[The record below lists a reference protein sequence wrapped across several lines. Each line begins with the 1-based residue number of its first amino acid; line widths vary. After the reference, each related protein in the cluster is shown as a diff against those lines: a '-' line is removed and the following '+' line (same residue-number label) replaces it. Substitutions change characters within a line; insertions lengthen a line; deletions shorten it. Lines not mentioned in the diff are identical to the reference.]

1 MEPFLRHLATL
12 LVQDHGKDLADVA
25 VVLPSQRAGLYLRRH
40 LADVSG
46 TTIWSPQVLTLSGLV
61 ERISGLRTAAT
72 TDLLFDGHAVL
83 RTLAGQQDVPF
94 GEFLQ
99 WAPTALRDMSEV
111 DAHLINLDSFYRDLR
126 NWEELD
132 WSFNDVPLSQGQERM
147 LRYWAMKGD
156 LHRALN
162 ERLLGLGRGTAGAV
176 ERAAVEVA
184 DRTQERTRWTKVW
197 VAGLNALTP
206 AQQAVLRT
214 LKQHDLLEVAWD
226 ADRYYLE
233 DPLQEAGEALR
244 NNIGAFGPG
253 RVQPI
258 DHLRQG
264 RRTVEVINLPNAIA
278 QVHWAATEL
287 SALNEEDRSRT
298 AVVLA
303 DEQLL
308 MPLLNTLP
316 QGIGPVNVTM
326 GIPLNALP
334 VGGLLDAVV
343 TLHCGHRS
351 HMGYRLSD
359 VARLLGHPLLL
370 PGTQQQFGRKALL
383 LLGKE
388 RRTHVRGDHVLEKL
402 TDAGAAPSEHASVLF
417 GNAAADGPSLGRILL
432 QTLSWAREA
441 TLEDELAQEQLFLA
455 SRAQKRIDTLLEHH
469 GLATD
474 TATYREI
481 HQRIL
486 REERIGLFGE
496 PLAGVQIMGM
506 LETRALDIERILLLS
521 AEEGT
526 LPPSSSDR
534 SFIPF
539 ELRRGHGLPLRHRQ
553 DAVSAYHF
561 LRAIQRGNRLQMAC
575 STSEGSLGH
584 SRFALQLEHELVPL
598 SSTTLVHRSIQAPV
612 PPRNA
617 VSVEVERDEVVRGLI
632 TERLERGISPSSLS
646 TWLKCPLDHYF
657 KYVLC
662 LEDTE
667 NVQDQIPADQLGSA
681 IHKALENGYLPLVG
695 KLLDPTA
702 LSELAIQVPKLL
714 RTELELLVGAEA
726 LTMGQ
731 PLLQSTMAEQ
741 AVAAFLQAEE
751 QRVSMG
757 TAVELIGLEE
767 TLNVPLP
774 DALLAHGCPV
784 NIIGRVDRIE
794 RRDGEVVIL
803 DLKTGSVREDQVRLS
818 TLDADL
824 LRPDKDH
831 YALQL
836 LVYAWAYL
844 SQHPEVMQVK
854 AGLVPLQRSSE
865 SSGLFLKVMNSEL
878 IHRDLLPAIE
888 SLLHRLVER
897 MLDPGSPIKHR
908 PESRYCAFC
917 QE

>member
-1 MEPFLRHLATL
+1 MEPFLHQLATL

-25 VVLPSQRAGLYLRRH
+25 VVVPSQRAGLYLRRH
-40 LADVSG
+40 LAEVSG
-46 TTIWSPQVLTLSGLV
+46 TTIWSPQVLTLSELV

-72 TDLLFDGHAVL
+72 TDMLFDGYAVL
-83 RTLAGQQDVPF
+83 RQLPGQQNVPF

-132 WSFNDVPLSQGQERM
+132 WSFNDEPLSHGQERM

-162 ERLLGLGRGTAGAV
+162 ERLFALGRGTAGAV
-176 ERAAVEVA
+176 ERAAVQEA
-184 DRTQERTRWTKVW
+184 DRTHERTRWTKVW
-197 VAGLNALTP
+197 AAGLNALTP

-214 LKQHDLLEVAWD
+214 LEQHDLLEVAWD

-233 DPLQEAGEALR
+233 DPLQEAGEAIR
-244 NNIGAFGPG
+244 NNIGAFGQG
-253 RVQPI
+253 RIPPV

-264 RRTVEVINLPNAIA
+264 QRTVEVINLPNAIA
-278 QVHWAATEL
+278 QVHWVAAEL
-287 SALNEEDRSRT
+287 SGSNEGDRSRT

-308 MPLLNTLP
+308 MPLLNALP

-343 TLHCGHRS
+343 AMHCGHRA
-351 HMGYRLSD
+351 HMGYRLAD

-370 PGTQQQFGRKALL
+370 PGSHQQCGQKALL
-383 LLGKE
+383 SLGKE
-388 RRTHVRGDHVLEKL
+388 RRTHVSGVQVLEKL
-402 TDAGAAPSEHASVLF
+402 AEAGAAPSEHTSVLF
-417 GNAAADGPSLGRILL
+417 ARAATNGPSLGRILL
-432 QTLSWAREA
+432 HALSWAREA

-455 SRAQKRIDTLLEHH
+455 SRAQNRIDTLLQHH

-474 TATYREI
+474 TTTYREI

-539 ELRRGHGLPLRHRQ
+539 ELRRGHGLPLRHKQ

-561 LRAIQRGNRLQMAC
+561 LRAIQRGSKLQMAC
-575 STSEGSLGH
+575 STKESSLGH
-584 SRFALQLEHELVPL
+584 SRFAMQLEHELVPL
-598 SSTTLVHRSIQAPV
+598 SSTTLVHRSLQAPL
-612 PPRNA
+612 PARKA
-617 VSVEVERDEVVRGLI
+617 VSVQVERDSVVLAVMK
-632 TERLERGISPSSLS
+632 ERLEKGISPSALG
-646 TWLKCPLDHYF
+646 TWLKCPMDHYF
-657 KYVLC
+657 KYVLH
-662 LEDTE
+662 LQDTRVVE
-667 NVQDQIPADQLGSA
+667 DQIPADLLGSA
-681 IHKALENGYLPLVG
+681 IHKALENGYSALVG
-695 KLLDPTA
+695 RTLDAAA
-702 LSELAIQVPKLL
+702 LSELATTVPQLL
-714 RTELELLVGAEA
+714 RTELELVAGVEA
-726 LTMGQ
+726 LNMGQ
-731 PLLQSTMAEQ
+731 PLLQSTMAQQ
-741 AVAAFLQAEE
+741 AVAAFLKAEHE
-751 QRVSMG
+751 HLSTGAV
-757 TAVELIGLEE
+757 VELIALEE
-767 TLNVPLP
+767 DVNVALP
-774 DALLAHGCPV
+774 DALLAHGCEV
-784 NIIGRVDRIE
+784 NIRGRVDRIE
-794 RRDGEVVIL
+794 RRGGEVVIL
-803 DLKTGSVREDQVRLS
+803 DLKTGMVREDQVRLS
-818 TLDADL
+818 NLDADL

-836 LVYAWAYL
+836 LIYAWAYL
-844 SQHPEVMQVK
+844 SQHPEVAQVK

-865 SSGLFLKVMNSEL
+865 SSGLFLKVMNSDV
-878 IHRDLLPAIE
+878 IHRDMLPSIE
-888 SLLHRLVER
+888 ALLHRLVER
-897 MLDPGSPIKHR
+897 MLDAGIPIEHR
-908 PESRYCAFC
+908 QKSEHCTFC
-917 QE
+917 QH

>member
-1 MEPFLRHLATL
+1 MEPFLRQLATL

-40 LADVSG
+40 LAEVAG
-46 TTIWSPQVLTLSGLV
+46 TTIWSPQVITLSGLV
-61 ERISGLRTAAT
+61 ESISGLRTAAT

-94 GEFLQ
+94 SEYLQ

-162 ERLLGLGRGTAGAV
+162 ERLLTLGRGTAGAV

-184 DRTQERTRWTKVW
+184 DRTKERTRWTKVW
-197 VAGLNALTP
+197 AAGLNALTP
-206 AQQAVLRT
+206 ALQAVLRT
-214 LKQHDLLEVAWD
+214 LKQYDLLEVAWD
-226 ADRYYLE
+226 TDRYYLE

-244 NNIGAFGPG
+244 HNIGAFGPG
-253 RVQPI
+253 RIPPS

-264 RRTVEVINLPNAIA
+264 QRTIEVINLPNAIA
-278 QVHWAATEL
+278 QVHWAASEL
-287 SALNEEDRSRT
+287 NGLNEGERSRA

-326 GIPLNALP
+326 GIRLNALP

-343 TLHCGHRS
+343 ALHCGHRS
-351 HMGYRLSD
+351 HMGYRLAD
-359 VARLLGHPLLL
+359 VARVLGHPFLF
-370 PGTQQQFGRKALL
+370 PGTHQLFVRNALL
-383 LLGKE
+383 SLGKE
-388 RRTHVRGDHVLEKL
+388 RRTHVSGTHVLQNL
-402 TDAGAAPSEHASVLF
+402 TEAGAIPSEHALELF
-417 GNAAADGPSLGRILL
+417 RSAATDGPSLGRILL
-432 QTLSWAREA
+432 HALSWAREA

-455 SRAQKRIDTLLEHH
+455 SRAQNRIDTLLQHH

-474 TATYREI
+474 IATYREI

-539 ELRRGHGLPLRHRQ
+539 ELRRGHGLPLRHKQ

-561 LRAIQRGNRLQMAC
+561 LRAIQRGNKLQMAC
-575 STSEGSLGH
+575 STNEGSMGH
-584 SRFALQLEHELVPL
+584 SRFALQLEHELAPT
-598 SSTTLVHRSIQAPV
+598 SNTTLLHRSVQAPV
-612 PPRNA
+612 PARRA
-617 VSVEVERDEVVRGLI
+617 VNVQVERDDLVLGLI
-632 TERLERGISPSSLS
+632 RQRLERGISPSALS

-657 KYVLC
+657 KYVLR
-662 LEDTE
+662 LEDTDE
-667 NVQDQIPADQLGSA
+667 VQDQLPADQLGSA
-681 IHKALENGYLPLVG
+681 IHKALENGYRPLVG
-695 KLLDPTA
+695 KPLDPIA
-702 LSELAIQVPKLL
+702 IDELAVTVPKLL
-714 RTELELLVGAEA
+714 RDELNLIAGAEA

-741 AVAAFLQAEE
+741 AIAAFLQSEQ
-751 QRVSMG
+751 QRVSLG
-757 TAVELIGLEE
+757 TVVELIGLEE
-767 TLNVPLP
+767 ILNVPLP
-774 DALLAHGCPV
+774 DALAAHGCPV
-784 NIIGRVDRIE
+784 NIGGRVDRIE

-803 DLKTGSVREDQVRLS
+803 DLKTGTVREDQVRLS
-818 TLDADL
+818 TLDAEL

-844 SQHPEVMQVK
+844 IQHPEVTQVK

-865 SSGLFLKVMNSEL
+865 SSGLFLKVLNSEV
-878 IHRDLLPAIE
+878 IHRDLMPSIE
-888 SLLHRLVER
+888 SLLHRLVEQ
-897 MLDPGSPIKHR
+897 MLDPSTPIEHR
-908 PESRYCAFC
+908 AESRYCSFC
-917 QE
+917 LV

>member
-1 MEPFLRHLATL
+1 MEPFLRQLAAL
-12 LVQDHGKDLADVA
+12 LVHDHGKDLADVA

-40 LADVSG
+40 LAEVAG

-72 TDLLFDGHAVL
+72 TDLLFDGFAVL
-83 RTLAGQQDVPF
+83 RTLSGQQDVPF

-147 LRYWAMKGD
+147 LRYWSMKGD
-156 LHRALN
+156 LHRGLN
-162 ERLLGLGRGTAGAV
+162 ERLLALGRGTSGAV

-184 DRTQERTRWTKVW
+184 DRTRERTQWTKVW
-197 VAGLNALTP
+197 AAGLNALTP

-226 ADRYYLE
+226 ADRYYVE

-244 NNIGAFGPG
+244 SNIGAFGPG
-253 RVQPI
+253 RIPPN
-258 DHLRQG
+258 DHLRKG
-264 RRTVEVINLPNAIA
+264 ERTVEVIDLPNAIA
-278 QVHWAATEL
+278 QVHWAAMEL
-287 SALNEEDRSRT
+287 NGLNEADRSRT

-334 VGGLLDAVV
+334 VGGLLQAVV
-343 TLHCGHRS
+343 ALHSGHRS
-351 HMGYRLSD
+351 HMGYRLAD
-359 VARLLGHPLLL
+359 VVRLLGHPLLL
-370 PGTQQQFGRKALL
+370 PDTQQPFGRKALL
-383 LLGKE
+383 SLSKE
-388 RRTHVRGDHVLEKL
+388 RRTHVSGTHVLQKL
-402 TDAGAAPSEHASVLF
+402 TEAGAAPSEHASVLF
-417 GNAAADGPSLGRILL
+417 GSPASDGPSLGRILL
-432 QTLSWAREA
+432 HVLSWAREG

-455 SRAQKRIDTLLEHH
+455 SRAQNRIDTLLQHH

-474 TATYREI
+474 IATYREI
-481 HQRIL
+481 HQRII

-506 LETRALDIERILLLS
+506 LETRALDIDRILLLS

-539 ELRRGHGLPLRHRQ
+539 ELRRGHGLPLRHKQ

-561 LRAIQRGNRLQMAC
+561 LRAIQRGTKLQMAC
-575 STSEGSLGH
+575 STSEGSMGH
-584 SRFALQLEHELVPL
+584 SRFALQLEHELVPNSYTRL
-598 SSTTLVHRSIQAPV
+598 LHRSIQAPV
-612 PPRNA
+612 PARKK
-617 VSVEVERDEVVRGLI
+617 VSVQVERDDVVLGLI
-632 TERLERGISPSSLS
+632 KERLERGISPSALS

-657 KYVLC
+657 KYVLR
-662 LEDTE
+662 LEDTDE
-667 NVQDQIPADQLGSA
+667 VQDQIPADQLGNA
-681 IHKALENGYLPLVG
+681 IHKALEDGYLPLVG
-695 KLLDPTA
+695 RTLDPDA
-702 LSELAIQVPKLL
+702 LYELAGRFPKLL
-714 RTELELLVGAEA
+714 RTELELIVGAEA

-731 PLLQSTMAEQ
+731 PLLQSTMAQQ
-741 AVAAFLQAEE
+741 AVSAFMQAEL
-751 QRVSMG
+751 QRVSTG
-757 TAVELIGLEE
+757 TVVELIGLEE

-774 DALLAHGCPV
+774 DASLAHGCPV
-784 NIIGRVDRIE
+784 NISGRVDRIE
-794 RRDGEVVIL
+794 RRDGVVVIL
-803 DLKTGSVREDQVRLS
+803 DLKTGSVREDQVRLN
-818 TLDADL
+818 TLDAEL

-844 SQHPEVMQVK
+844 TQHPEVTEVK
-854 AGLVPLQRSSE
+854 AGLVPLQRSSD
-865 SSGLFLKVMNSEL
+865 SSGLFLKVMNSEV
-878 IHRDLLPAIE
+878 IHRDLLPSIE
-888 SLLHRLVER
+888 GLLHRLVER
-897 MLDPGSPIKHR
+897 MLAPGTPIEHR
-908 PESRYCAFC
+908 PESRYCSFC
-917 QE
+917 QA